1 MVPCRQCWLAVGAL
15 VLSLAATASPAI
27 GQTASVQQDLT
38 LDSIFSSDVY
48 SVDTFGPARWLDGD
62 SYTTVE
68 PSARL
73 PGAEDIVR
81 YDAASGDRQV
91 LVGAERLVP
100 EFNREQALSIDDYD
114 WSPDGRLLSI
124 FTNSQRVWRR
134 NTRGDY
140 WVLDLDSGDLRKVG
154 STMRNAR
161 QMFAKFSPD
170 SSRIA
175 YVTDNN
181 LFMHDLRND
190 VVTQL
195 THDGSDTI
203 INGTFDWVYEE
214 ELGLRDGFRWSPDGT
229 HIAFWQL
236 DQSLVRKFTLAN
248 NTAQLYP
255 VLTEIPYPKAGEVNA
270 AARLAIIPAGGG
282 DAVWVAL
289 PGSPRNNYIA
299 RMEWATN
306 STQLVVQYLNRR
318 QNENTVYLADTR
330 TGKALEVLVETDEAW
345 VDVRDDLRWLDGGNA
360 FTWVSERDGWR
371 RVYRIS
377 RDGRSVVALT
387 PTGSDILGVVR
398 VDEAGG
404 WLYYLATPDP
414 SQRFLYRT
422 PLAPVGPQPTAE
434 ALTPVDTGGDHTY
447 DVAPGGRWAF
457 HTWSS
462 FSTPPQVEL
471 VSLPEHAS
479 VRVLVDNA
487 VARQRI
493 EALDLPPVEFFRV
506 QTKPD
511 LELDAWVLYPPD
523 FDPARRYPVLFF
535 VYGEPWDQTVLDRW
549 GGSRMLWH
557 RYVAQLGYLVVSV
570 DNRGTPA
577 PRGRDWRKIVYG
589 EIGTLASQDQADA
602 VRQIIA
608 TRDYVDPD
616 RIGIWGWSG
625 GGSMTLNA
633 MFRHPEI
640 YSTGMSVA
648 PVPDQ
653 RYYDTIYQE
662 RYMGTPQG
670 NPEGYRKGSP
680 ITHAHGLVGNLLIV
694 HGTGDDNVHYQGT
707 EALINRLVSAGKHFT
722 MMAYPNRTHGISEG
736 GGTTRHLYG
745 LLTRYLTENLPA
757 GAR

>member
-1 MVPCRQCWLAVGAL
+1 MSPRRPSWLTAG
-15 VLSLAATASPAI
+15 VLAASLIATASLATNRASP
-27 GQTASVQQDLT
+27 GQSDLT
-38 LDSIFSSDVY
+38 LDSIFSSSSYRVHA
-48 SVDTFGPARWLDGD
+48 FGPARWLDGD
-62 SYTTVE
+62 NYTTVE
-68 PSARL
+68 PSARV
-73 PGAEDIVR
+73 PNAQDIVQ
-81 YDAASGDRQV
+81 YDAASGERQV
-91 LVGAERLVP
+91 LVGAERLIP
-100 EFNREQALSIDDYD
+100 EFNRERALLIDDYD
-114 WSPDGRLLSI
+114 WSPDGRLLII
-124 FTNSQRVWRR
+124 FTNSQRVWRT

-140 WVLDLDSGDLRKVG
+140 WVLDLDSGDLRKIG
-154 STMRNAR
+154 GQGREAS

-170 SSRIA
+170 SSRVA
-175 YVTDNN
+175 YVMDNN

-190 VVTQL
+190 VVTRL

-214 ELGLRDGFRWSPDGT
+214 ELGLRDGFRWSPDGA
-229 HIAFWQL
+229 HIGFWQL
-236 DQSLVRKFTLAN
+236 DQSLVRKFTLTN
-248 NTAQLYP
+248 NTDQLYP
-255 VLTEIPYPKAGEVNA
+255 VLTEIPYPKAGEVNS
-270 AARLAIIPAGGG
+270 AARLGIIPAGGG
-282 DAVWVAL
+282 ETVWVVL
-289 PGSPRNNYIA
+289 PGSPRDNYIA
-299 RMEWATN
+299 RMEWAAS
-306 STQLVVQYLNRR
+306 STQLAVQYLNRR
-318 QNENTVYLADTR
+318 QNENTVYMANTR
-330 TGKALEVLVETDEAW
+330 SGEVLEVLVETDEAW
-345 VDVRDDLRWLDGGNA
+345 VDVRDDLHWLDGGNA

-371 RVYRIS
+371 RVYRMS
-377 RDGRSVVALT
+377 RDGRSVAPLT
-387 PTGSDILGVVR
+387 PAGADILGVVR
-398 VDEAGG
+398 VDEATG

-414 SQRFLYRT
+414 TQRFLYRT
-422 PLAPVGPQPTAE
+422 SLTPDGLDPIAE
-434 ALTPVDTGGDHTY
+434 ALTPLDAGGDHAY
-447 DVAPGGRWAF
+447 DIAPGGRWAF

-471 VSLPEHAS
+471 ISLPEHAS

-487 VARQRI
+487 AVGQQV

-577 PRGRDWRKIVYG
+577 PRGRHWRKIVYG

-608 TRDYVDPD
+608 TRPYVDAD

-633 MFRHPEI
+633 MFRYPEI

-670 NPEGYRKGSP
+670 NPEGYRRGSP
-680 ITHAHGLVGNLLIV
+680 ITHAHGLQGNLLIV

-707 EALINRLVSAGKHFT
+707 EALINRLISAGKQFS

-736 GGTTRHLYG
+736 AGTTRHLFG
-745 LLTRYLTENLPA
+745 LLTRYLTDNLPA
-757 GAR
+757 GAS

>member
-1 MVPCRQCWLAVGAL
+1 MFPSRPDRLAVAAL
-15 VLSLAATASPAI
+15 VASIAFAASPVAS
-27 GQTASVQQDLT
+27 QTASRTSGLT
-38 LDSIFSSDVY
+38 LDSIFSANAFP
-48 SVDTFGPARWLDGD
+48 VDRFGPARWLDHD

-68 PSARL
+68 ASARL

-81 YDAASGDRQV
+81 YDAASGERRV
-91 LVGAERLVP
+91 LVSAGRLVP
-100 EFNREQALSIDDYD
+100 PFNREQALSIDDYD
-114 WSPDGRLLSI
+114 WSPDGRLLLI
-124 FTNSQRVWRR
+124 FSNSQRVWRQ

-140 WVLDLDSGDLRKVG
+140 WVLDLDSDHLRKVG
-154 STMRNAR
+154 NAKRDAR

-175 YVTDNN
+175 YVADND
-181 LFMHDLRND
+181 LFLHDLRTD
-190 VVTQL
+190 VVTRL
-195 THDGSDTI
+195 THDGSSTI

-214 ELGLRDGFRWSPDGT
+214 ELGLRDGFRWSPDGA

-236 DQSLVRKFTLAN
+236 DQSLVPKFTLAN
-248 NTAQLYP
+248 NTDQLYP
-255 VLTEIPYPKAGEVNA
+255 VLTEIPYPKAGEVNS
-270 AARLAIIPAGGG
+270 AARLGVIPAGGG
-282 DAVWVAL
+282 DTVWVTL
-289 PGSPRNNYIA
+289 PGSARNNYIA
-299 RMEWATN
+299 RMEWATS
-306 STQLVVQYLNRR
+306 STELVVQYLNRR
-318 QNENTVYLADTR
+318 QNENTVYLADAD
-330 TGKALEVLVETDEAW
+330 TGDADEILVETDEAW
-345 VDVRDDLRWLDGGNA
+345 VDVRNDLRWLDGGRA

-377 RDGRSVVALT
+377 RDGRSVSPLT
-387 PTGSDILGVVR
+387 PAGADILGVVR
-398 VDEAGG
+398 VDETTG

-414 SQRFLYRT
+414 TQRFLYRAS
-422 PLAPVGPQPTAE
+422 LAPQGADPIGE
-434 ALTPVDTGGDHTY
+434 ALTPLDTGGDHTY

-471 VSLPEHAS
+471 VSLPEHTS
-479 VRVLVDNA
+479 VRVLVENA
-487 VARQRI
+487 AVRQRI
-493 EALDLPPVEFFRV
+493 DALELPPVEFFRV
-506 QTKPD
+506 QAQPD

-523 FDPARRYPVLFF
+523 FDPGRKYPVLFF
-535 VYGEPWDQTVLDRW
+535 VYGEPAGQTVLDRW
-549 GGSRMLWH
+549 PGARMLWH
-557 RYVAQLGYLVVSV
+557 RYVTQLGYLVVSV

-589 EIGTLASQDQADA
+589 EVGTLASQDQAAA

-608 TRDYVDPD
+608 TRPYVDPE

-633 MFRHPEI
+633 MFRYPEI
-640 YSTGMSVA
+640 YTTGMSVA

-670 NPEGYRKGSP
+670 NPDGYRKGSP
-680 ITHAHGLVGNLLIV
+680 ITHAHGLQGNLLIV

-736 GGTTRHLYG
+736 AGTTRHLYG
-745 LLTRYLTENLPA
+745 LLTRYLTDNLPA